1 MDDSKND
8 NSIIDDLHD
17 ADVDLALN
25 AGQLRHTTFMSVAGT
40 VSEIADQPPAFTL
53 ATAAMIGG
61 LVTGRPRLART
72 GARVLASLAVA
83 TWIKATIKSKV
94 VRTRPHKLLDEGH
107 YETGLDGPDEGPYN
121 SFPSGHTANAVAA
134 ARAIDEP
141 VLPKGDSARQR
152 PGPADLRAGRE
163 SPLLAAPADARC
175 DRQRSHSVPTVT
187 RERQPILKASARQAD
202 VSGCR
207 LCPID
212 RFFVVPSWF
221 WG

>member
-1 MDDSKND
+1 MDDCKND

-121 SFPSGHTANAVAA
+121 SFPSGHTAGAMAVGRAILREYPRTRGAAYSAVAA
-134 ARAIDEP
+134 VGAAQLPSGAHFPIDVAAGALIGLGAEAAVARF
-141 VLPKGDSARQR
+141 LPD
-152 PGPADLRAGRE
+152 P
-163 SPLLAAPADARC
+163 
-175 DRQRSHSVPTVT
+175 
-187 RERQPILKASARQAD
+187 KAS
-202 VSGCR
+202 
-207 LCPID
+207 
-212 RFFVVPSWF
+212 
-221 WG
+221 